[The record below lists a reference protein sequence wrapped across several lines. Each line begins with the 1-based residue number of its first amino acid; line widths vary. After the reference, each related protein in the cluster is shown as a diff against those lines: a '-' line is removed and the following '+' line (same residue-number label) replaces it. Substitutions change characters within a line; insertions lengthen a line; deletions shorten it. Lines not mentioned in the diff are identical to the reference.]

1 MSIPALSGKLRSNF
15 KIGVFDS
22 GVGGLTVLNE
32 MRKQLP
38 NESVIYFGDTAR
50 VPYGN
55 RSKRE
60 ILPFVREIIAWMMSL
75 EVKMV
80 VMACN
85 TSSALV
91 LEEVRSEFPIPI
103 LGIILPGARA
113 AVKSG
118 QRIGVVSTQA
128 TADSNAYQQA
138 VLEIDPTAKV
148 WQVGCSEFV
157 PLIESDRIHDPY
169 TLAVAQRYLTPL
181 ITAGID
187 TLVYGCT
194 HYPHLAPIFRQI
206 LPENITL
213 VDPAKHLTKAAA
225 QELEILRLRRSK
237 APDQANGPRLNHP
250 AARSNSPSQLP
261 SQLQSTEFYV
271 SGDPDQFAQVSQQ
284 WLGYKPQVKQVSVAA
299 LRMIHAASVPASEA
313 HPHAHPAHP
322 QRPSPTPYGSNL
334 HIRSTSTHPHHHDVY
349 RE

>member
-1 MSIPALSGKLRSNF
+1 MSIPALSSKLRSNF

-32 MRKQLP
+32 MRRQLP

-55 RSKRE
+55 RTKGE
-60 ILPFVREIIAWMMSL
+60 ILIFVREIVAWMMSL
-75 EVKMV
+75 EVKMI

-91 LEEVRSEFPIPI
+91 LEEVRSEFAIPI

-118 QRIGVVSTQA
+118 QRIGVISTQA
-128 TADSNAYQQA
+128 TAQSNAYRQA
-138 VLEIDPTAKV
+138 VVEVDPTAQV
-148 WQVGCSEFV
+148 WQVGCPDFV

-169 TLAVAQRYLTPL
+169 TLAVAKRYLAPL
-181 ITAGID
+181 LNANID

-194 HYPHLAPIFRQI
+194 HYPHLAPVFKQI
-206 LPENITL
+206 LPDYITL
-213 VDPAKHLTKAAA
+213 VDPAKHLTIAAA

-237 APDQANGPRLNHP
+237 ELAQASSHSPEGRSASP
-250 AARSNSPSQLP
+250 ANQTA
-261 SQLQSTEFYV
+261 TEFYV
-271 SGDPDQFAQVSQQ
+271 SGDPEQFALVSQQ
-284 WLGYKPQVKQVSVAA
+284 WLGYKPQVKKVSVSTLETIYAA
-299 LRMIHAASVPASEA
+299 AVKAKEAQAERLSSVPY
-313 HPHAHPAHP
+313 
-322 QRPSPTPYGSNL
+322 PSSYGDL
-334 HIRSTSTHPHHHDVY
+334 HIWSTSAHPHHHDIY

>member
-15 KIGVFDS
+15 EIGVFDS

-32 MRKQLP
+32 MCKQLP

-55 RSKRE
+55 RSKQE
-60 ILPFVREIIAWMMSL
+60 ILLFVREIIAWMMSL
-75 EVKMV
+75 EVKMI

-118 QRIGVVSTQA
+118 RRIGVVSTQA
-128 TADSNAYQQA
+128 TANSNAYQQA

-169 TLAVAQRYLTPL
+169 TLAVAKRYLAPL
-181 ITAGID
+181 IAADID

-194 HYPHLAPIFRQI
+194 HYPHLAPIFKQI
-206 LPENITL
+206 LPENISL
-213 VDPAKHLTKAAA
+213 VDPAKHLTGAAA

-237 APDQANGPRLNHP
+237 AANQANGHWLNRPHT
-250 AARSNSPSQLP
+250 ALSDSPSQLP

-284 WLGYKPQVKQVSVAA
+284 WLGYKPQVKQVSVTA
-299 LRMIHAASVPASEA
+299 LGIVYAASAP
-313 HPHAHPAHP
+313 
-322 QRPSPTPYGSNL
+322 GNL

>member
-22 GVGGLTVLNE
+22 GVGGLTVLRE
-32 MRKQLP
+32 MCKQLP

-60 ILPFVREIIAWMMSL
+60 ILLFVREIIAWMMSL
-75 EVKMV
+75 EVKMI

-181 ITAGID
+181 VTAGID

-194 HYPHLAPIFRQI
+194 HYPHLAPIFKQI
-206 LPENITL
+206 LPESITL
-213 VDPAKHLTKAAA
+213 VDPAKHLTRAAA

-237 APDQANGPRLNHP
+237 ASDQANGPRLNRPYP
-250 AARSNSPSQLP
+250 ALSDSQSQLPSQL

-299 LRMIHAASVPASEA
+299 LAMVHAALAPASDA
-313 HPHAHPAHP
+313 HLE
-322 QRPSPTPYGSNL
+322 RPSPTPCGSSL

>member
-32 MRKQLP
+32 MRQQLP

-60 ILPFVREIIAWMMSL
+60 ILLFVREIITWMMSL
-75 EVKMV
+75 EVKMI

-169 TLAVAQRYLTPL
+169 TLAVAKRYLSPL
-181 ITAGID
+181 LAADID

-194 HYPHLAPIFRQI
+194 HYPHLAPIFKQI
-206 LPENITL
+206 LSESITL
-213 VDPAKHLTKAAA
+213 VDPAKHLAGAAA

-237 APDQANGPRLNHP
+237 ASDQASGQRLNHP
-250 AARSNSPSQLP
+250 YAALSDPQPQSLSQLHA
-261 SQLQSTEFYV
+261 TEFYV
-271 SGDPDQFAQVSQQ
+271 SGEPDQFAQVSQQ
-284 WLGYKPQVKQVSVAA
+284 WLGYKPQVKQVSVAT
-299 LRMIHAASVPASEA
+299 LGMIYAAAYSPASD
-313 HPHAHPAHP
+313 
-322 QRPSPTPYGSNL
+322 GSTQKTISDPL
-334 HIRSTSTHPHHHDVY
+334 R
-349 RE
+349 R